1 MSKPGKNYT
10 IKQLAE
16 EDRPREKLLMKGRHS
31 LTNSELIAILINS
44 GSSNETAVELAQ
56 RILTEYKND
65 LNTLGRLSVQDLM
78 KFRGIGEAKAITIVA
93 ALEIGRRRQ
102 SFDAEEKKSLTSSKD
117 MYAVIEPF
125 ISDLQHE
132 EFWILYLNRSNRLI
146 EKERMSIGGINGTVV
161 DVRLIMKSAIEKLA
175 NAIVMCHNHPSGSV
189 EPSQAD
195 IALTK
200 KLKEAAN
207 IMEISLLDHLIVGE
221 KSYYSFAD
229 MGKM

>member
-1 MSKPGKNYT
+1 MSEPEKNYT

-44 GSSNETAVELAQ
+44 GNSNETAVELAQ
-56 RILTEYKND
+56 RILTEYNND
-65 LNTLGRLSVQDLM
+65 LNTLGRLSVNDLM

-117 MYAVIEPF
+117 MYEVIEPI

-207 IMEISLLDHLIVGE
+207 IMEISLLDHLIVGD